1 MNDIQELTIK
11 ELLSSN
17 EYRIPIYQRNYAWG
31 VGETTQLIQDIA
43 DYAKDSPVNN
53 YYIGNLIVFPRHK
66 DNSLYFET
74 IDGQQRTTTITIL
87 LCALK
92 HNYSKYDLAWYSK
105 VNLSFDHREKSN
117 LTLFALH
124 SNPEAI
130 NYSVVNANIMAVYNK
145 AWSIVYKICQ
155 DKEISVSSFIDYLLN
170 KVIILRISV
179 PKDTNLNH
187 YFEIMNSRGEQ
198 LEQHEIVKA
207 QLMAPIKEDQSAM
220 AAFNLIWE
228 ACSNMDRYVQL
239 NFSKTTREQ
248 IFDNNGTESIKI
260 TFKDLAA
267 LYSKNSVL
275 GNEKNHSLM
284 RLFVDAAN
292 NTPYS
297 KPWEDGTDKDQSE
310 AYHSLITF
318 SNFLLHALKIIRPDN
333 KEVVLDDKRLTKIFK
348 SVVKSERDAASF
360 SIEFIMKLLDIRF
373 LFDRYIIKRK
383 QDKWSLKKL
392 SPQKADKDKYYYKD
406 TFSQTESE
414 DDRSGQNRN
423 IVTLLSMFHVSAPT
437 QIYKHWM
444 NASLYYVYN
453 HRNTN
458 ASEYA
463 EYLWNLSKAYM
474 LDRYLAV
481 PEKKVPFETIIF
493 KNNGKSVN
501 HSKDILWSNINID
514 EYPQKGEH
522 VENFV
527 FNFYDYLL
535 LRETNDADFEFSYRT
550 SVEHFYPQHPTDKEP
565 MDFNHLH
572 SFGNLCLVSRGMNS
586 KFTNNLPGAKYENF
600 GDAKAMKTYSLKL
613 KSMMNTIK
621 KGERWDETK
630 IVQEEQDIKELIS
643 KALSSNEPFNA
654 L

>member
-1 MNDIQELTIK
+1 MH
-11 ELLSSN
+11 
-17 EYRIPIYQRNYAWG
+17 P
-31 VGETTQLIQDIA
+31 
-43 DYAKDSPVNN
+43 
-53 YYIGNLIVFPRHK
+53 
-66 DNSLYFET
+66 
-74 IDGQQRTTTITIL
+74 
-87 LCALK
+87 
-92 HNYSKYDLAWYSK
+92 YSKEMRKFCLADK
-105 VNLSFDHREKSN
+105 TVNSFV
-117 LTLFALH
+117 
-124 SNPEAI
+124 I
-130 NYSVVNANIMAVYNK
+130 AVYMPMMCWRNGVLVNWK
-145 AWSIVYKICQ
+145 N
-155 DKEISVSSFIDYLLN
+155 DDLFSVSSFIDYLLN

>member
-43 DYAKDSPVNN
+43 DYAKDSPANN

-474 LDRYLAV
+474 LAL
-481 PEKKVPFETIIF
+481 I
-493 KNNGKSVN
+493 
-501 HSKDILWSNINID
+501 
-514 EYPQKGEH
+514 
-522 VENFV
+522 
-527 FNFYDYLL
+527 
-535 LRETNDADFEFSYRT
+535 
-550 SVEHFYPQHPTDKEP
+550 PQHY
-565 MDFNHLH
+565 
-572 SFGNLCLVSRGMNS
+572 NLTL
-586 KFTNNLPGAKYENF
+586 F
-600 GDAKAMKTYSLKL
+600 
-613 KSMMNTIK
+613 
-621 KGERWDETK
+621 
-630 IVQEEQDIKELIS
+630 IS
-643 KALSSNEPFNA
+643 S
-654 L
+654 

>member
-1 MNDIQELTIK
+1 
-11 ELLSSN
+11 
-17 EYRIPIYQRNYAWG
+17 
-31 VGETTQLIQDIA
+31 
-43 DYAKDSPVNN
+43 
-53 YYIGNLIVFPRHK
+53 
-66 DNSLYFET
+66 
-74 IDGQQRTTTITIL
+74 
-87 LCALK
+87 
-92 HNYSKYDLAWYSK
+92 
-105 VNLSFDHREKSN
+105 
-117 LTLFALH
+117 
-124 SNPEAI
+124 
-130 NYSVVNANIMAVYNK
+130 
-145 AWSIVYKICQ
+145 
-155 DKEISVSSFIDYLLN
+155 
-170 KVIILRISV
+170 
-179 PKDTNLNH
+179 
-187 YFEIMNSRGEQ
+187 
-198 LEQHEIVKA
+198 
-207 QLMAPIKEDQSAM
+207 
-220 AAFNLIWE
+220 
-228 ACSNMDRYVQL
+228 MDRYVQL